1 MSKVKKPFYKRV
13 WFWLLGVLAVIAFT
27 ANAAP
32 DVEPTASEPVEQVE
46 SKPAPVKV
54 KKNNPGISKAEFEAI
69 KDGMSYDEV
78 VKIVG
83 GPGELLAES
92 GKPGEELHTVSYMFK
107 GEKGIGANANVM
119 FQGDKMNM
127 KAQAGLK

>member
-13 WFWLLGVLAVIAFT
+13 WFWVLAVIAVIVFMV
-27 ANAAP
+27 NAAP
-32 DVEPTASEPVEQVE
+32 DVEPTTSEPVKQDEV
-46 SKPAPVKV
+46 KPAP

-69 KDGMSYDEV
+69 KDGMSYEEV

-83 GPGELLAES
+83 GPGELQAES
-92 GKPGEELHTVSYMFK
+92 GKPGEELYTVSYMFK
-107 GEKGIGANANVM
+107 GEKGIGANAQIM